1 VMTSTRPVL
10 ISTRPILMSTRPIL
24 MSTRS
29 VLMSTRSVLM
39 STRSVLTNTGKMS
52 VKKTSKTPKI
62 ELFAQNKP
70 VDAKPI
76 PPAHPGTG
84 IGRVIAAMT
93 GRRSAPSL
101 PENAAPTGLCSSPI
115 GWERARVRVDKVES
129 QKYHQNHDKNRT
141 APCGRISMVG
151 NHARVTFHRTF
162 AGGDFYR

>member
-1 VMTSTRPVL
+1 MTGIERNLGDTSSVMTSKRPVL
-10 ISTRPILMSTRPIL
+10 MRI
-24 MSTRS
+24 RS
-29 VLMSTRSVLM
+29 VLIRTRSILMTTRSILM

-52 VKKTSKTPKI
+52 VKKPQKTLKI

-70 VDAKPI
+70 GVVRPI

-115 GWERARVRVDKVES
+115 GWERARVRVNLAHS
-129 QKYHQNHDKNRT
+129 L
-141 APCGRISMVG
+141 A
-151 NHARVTFHRTF
+151 HRMGEGT
-162 AGGDFYR
+162 GEG